1 MHEVSLMQDTL
12 ILAQQ
17 RAKAAQAERIHS
29 LRMRVGAL
37 SGVVPE
43 SLEFAFEILAKG
55 TMAEGA
61 TLCVERVPIVCFCAS
76 CDREFP
82 AANLYCECP
91 GCQQPSV
98 DVRQGREL
106 ELTSLEVS

>member
-12 ILAQQ
+12 TLAEQ
-17 RAKAAQAERIHS
+17 RAKAAHAERIHC

-37 SGVVPE
+37 SGAVPE

-61 TLCVERVPIVCFCAS
+61 TLRLERVPIVCFCPT
-76 CDREFP
+76 CEREFP
-82 AANLYCECP
+82 APDLYCECP
-91 GCQQPSV
+91 GCHQVSL
-98 DVRQGREL
+98 DIRQGREL
-106 ELTSLEVS
+106 ELASLEVS

>member
-1 MHEVSLMQDTL
+1 MHEVRLMQDTL

-17 RAKAAQAERIHS
+17 RAKAAQAERIHC

-61 TLCVERVPIVCFCAS
+61 TLSVERVPIVCFCPT

-82 AANLYCECP
+82 AADLYCECP
-91 GCQQPSV
+91 GCHQPSV

-106 ELTSLEVS
+106 ELAFLEVS